1 MVVYPNLVSE
11 IAKRGIKKKTIA
23 QCIGVC
29 DKSLN
34 NKLRGKVA
42 FTWPEVRAIRHQF
55 FPDMDP
61 DELFSRAEEQTAP
74 EKDEAGKG

>member
-1 MVVYPNLVSE
+1 MVVYPVLVGE
-11 IAKRGIKKKTIA
+11 IAKRGIKKKAIA
-23 QCIGVC
+23 QSIGVC

-42 FTWPEVRAIRHQF
+42 FTWPEVRTIRHQF

-61 DELFSRAEEQTAP
+61 DELFQTSDAP
-74 EKDEAGKG
+74 TPPT